1 MFIMFLFFQI
11 SDVTIIEYAT
21 LANATNIL
29 TNTYSI
35 EACRWLMA
43 SLDEVVE
50 IVVVSMR
57 DAFLAVTVFV
67 AAMVFLFSW
76 LQYATSGRFVEY
88 IRRKKK
94 LQPVIGALMGLT
106 PGCGGA
112 IVMMP
117 MYARGYVS
125 YGTVLATL
133 IATLGDSA
141 FILIGAAITDS
152 SFVAPLI
159 AVHAISFVTGVSWG
173 YLVDMTGTTP
183 HKPLG
188 RFGPSIG
195 QEPIEAESDNESL
208 LEELPREEPG
218 GIGYKILHQGYLVW
232 WSVTLLGLIFAI
244 LLLVWSGQDPD
255 YSLELSFDPTTMD
268 GIITW
273 IGLIGT
279 SLSVILYVAQKN
291 WIGDDTEATIG
302 DKLHSMRET
311 MIHAASETAFVTFWV
326 MIAYLAFEFGMLF
339 SGISEQN
346 MSSYGDGFIA
356 IIAVSI
362 IGLIPGCGPQIIV
375 ITAYTKD
382 IISFP
387 ALAANAISQDGD
399 ALFPLLVRH
408 KAASLWATIHTT
420 IPAII
425 VGVILLIASVNP

>member
-1 MFIMFLFFQI
+1 
-11 SDVTIIEYAT
+11 
-21 LANATNIL
+21 
-29 TNTYSI
+29 
-35 EACRWLMA
+35 MA

-50 IVVVSMR
+50 IVVISMR

-195 QEPIEAESDNESL
+195 QEPIEAEPSDESL
-208 LEELPREEPG
+208 LEDLPREEPG
-218 GIGYKILHQGYLVW
+218 GLGYKILHKGYLVW
-232 WSVTLLGLIFAI
+232 WSVTLIGLIFAI

-268 GIITW
+268 GFITW

-279 SLSVILYVAQKN
+279 SLSVILYIAQKN

-311 MIHAASETAFVTFWV
+311 MIHSASETAFVTFWV

-339 SGISEQN
+339 SGISEQS

>member
-1 MFIMFLFFQI
+1 
-11 SDVTIIEYAT
+11 
-21 LANATNIL
+21 
-29 TNTYSI
+29 
-35 EACRWLMA
+35 MA

-50 IVVVSMR
+50 IVVISMR

-183 HKPLG
+183 QKPLG
-188 RFGPSIG
+188 RFGPSVG
-195 QEPIEAESDNESL
+195 QEPIEAEPSNEPL
-208 LEELPREEPG
+208 LEDLPREESG
-218 GIGYKILHQGYLVW
+218 GLGYKILHQGYLLW

-255 YSLELSFDPTTMD
+255 YGLELSYDPTTMD
-268 GIITW
+268 GFITW

-279 SLSVILYVAQKN
+279 SLSVILYISQKN

-311 MIHAASETAFVTFWV
+311 MIHSASETAFVTFWV

-339 SGISEQN
+339 SGISEQSMN
-346 MSSYGDGFIA
+346 SYGDGFIA
-356 IIAVSI
+356 VIAVSI

-375 ITAYTKD
+375 ITAYIKD

-425 VGVILLIASVNP
+425 VGVILLIAGVNP